1 MEERYA
7 VILNGKKIGTVRLD
21 PTRRGTVRTRFA
33 PLPAF
38 RLLAQHCDALAV
50 ARERQLNEE
59 ELTAAELA
67 AADGAQAVL
76 ASLGLSLVT
85 DPGGAPV
92 PTKEIRLLRR
102 DPLIYGSR
110 GRLDRRGCMAAA

>member
-21 PTRRGTVRTRFA
+21 PTRRGTVRARLA

-38 RLLAQHCDALAV
+38 RLLAQHRDALTV
-50 ARERQLNEE
+50 VRERQLNEE
-59 ELTAAELA
+59 DLTAAELA

-76 ASLGLSLVT
+76 ASLELSLVT
-85 DPGGAPV
+85 DPGRVAV
-92 PTKEIRLLRR
+92 PTEEIRLLRR
-102 DPLIYGSR
+102 NPPHLRIKW
-110 GRLDRRGCMAAA
+110 

>member
-21 PTRRGTVRTRFA
+21 PTRRGTVRARLA

-38 RLLAQHCDALAV
+38 RLLAQHRDALAV
-50 ARERQLNEE
+50 ARERQRNEE

-85 DPGGAPV
+85 DPGGAPI

-102 DPLIYGSR
+102 DPPHLRITW
-110 GRLDRRGCMAAA
+110 